1 MIIKQRGFT
10 LVEIFVALGIGLALL
25 AGVLSV
31 FVSMKTTSK
40 ETSTSGELQE
50 NARFAISILS
60 DDILKQ
66 DFWGDYTATV
76 NTTSLQFIP
85 GPPSTDCVGAG
96 LNNATFP
103 GPVGNFR
110 TLWGATVVNK
120 SMMGCIDNAKPQS
133 DLIQLKRVISNP
145 VVLPVANK
153 FYLRTNLNDGTI
165 FSGPGA
171 GATVNNSRTWEYQH
185 HIYYIREET
194 QGSNKVPVLMQGR
207 LTNAMTFDPI
217 IDGIEIIRF
226 MYGVDTTGDSIVN
239 AYLSADNMTDAFW
252 NNAGDSN
259 ILAIKVY
266 VLARSIL
273 PDHKYDNNNT
283 YQLGDL
289 SFTFNDNYR
298 RLLLSSTITLY
309 NAGVDAWD

>member
-25 AGVLSV
+25 AGVLSI

-66 DFWGDYTATV
+66 DFWGDYTGTI
-76 NTTSLQFIP
+76 NSTSLQFIP
-85 GPPSTDCVGAG
+85 GSPSSDCVGG
-96 LNNATFP
+96 GINNGTFP

-110 TLWGATVVNK
+110 TLWGTTVVNK
-120 SMMGCIDNAKPQS
+120 SVMGCIDDAKIQS
-133 DLIQLKRVISNP
+133 DIIQLKRVISDP
-145 VVLPVANK
+145 VVLTVANR
-153 FYLRTNLNDGTI
+153 FYLSANTNDGSI
-165 FSGPGA
+165 FA
-171 GATVNNSRTWEYQH
+171 GGGVTPAVNNSRIWEYQH
-185 HIYYIREET
+185 HIYYVREES

-207 LTNAMTFDPI
+207 LTNTMTFDPI

-226 MYGVDTTGDSIVN
+226 MYGIDSTGDSIVN
-239 AYLSADNMTDAFW
+239 LYLSADNMTDQLW

-259 ILAIKVY
+259 VLTIKVY
-266 VLARSIL
+266 VVARSIL
-273 PDHKYDNNNT
+273 PDHKYDNKNT
-283 YQLGDL
+283 YQIGDL
-289 SFTFNDNYR
+289 SLTFNDNYR

-309 NAGVDAWD
+309 NAGVDTW